1 MKKLLGGLIDI
12 LNDKTNL
19 LASLHSA
26 LIKEKEAIVNS
37 DLEALSE
44 AGKEK
49 ENLLLMARLL
59 EEQRLKI
66 MSQLS
71 VFYEYSFNN
80 LTLMELC
87 RITDDPF
94 ASRLKNNRSCL
105 MSLTESIQELNKLN
119 KKLLV
124 HSLSFV
130 KGSLNIIDSIM
141 PQTRVYHKTGEIQ
154 SRRYSGNVLSD
165 EI

>member
-1 MKKLLGGLIDI
+1 MKKLLSELIDM

-19 LASLHSA
+19 LSSLHLA

-37 DLEALSE
+37 DLDVLSE

-49 ENLLLMARLL
+49 ENLLLMIRLL

-66 MSQLS
+66 MNQLS
-71 VFYEYSFNN
+71 VFYEYSFND

-87 RITDDPF
+87 RITDEPF
-94 ASRLKNNRSCL
+94 SSRLKNSRLCML
-105 MSLTESIQELNKLN
+105 SLIESIGELHKLN

-124 HSLSFV
+124 HSLDFV

-165 EI
+165 EM